1 MNRKAFIVSLYFVAL
16 FIVLRAQYKH
26 GQKGIPEPGSIAGP
40 SYLYGVLALTSD
52 FLQDLPTVLAAG
64 LTVGLYYATH
74 KQPTK
79 GKSGKNQKPQPRVN
93 TRGTN
98 IGSKIG

>member
-1 MNRKAFIVSLYFVAL
+1 MNRKAFILSLYFVAL
-16 FIVLRAQYKH
+16 FIVIRAWYKN
-26 GQKGIPEPGSIAGP
+26 GGKGIPDPGTIAGP

-74 KQPTK
+74 GQKKKAP
-79 GKSGKNQKPQPRVN
+79 GKSGKNQKPQPKVR
-93 TRGTN
+93 TN
-98 IGSKIG
+98 LGGKIG